1 MLWLVYINKNAIKR
15 IQKLPKSVQ
24 NGIITLIKE
33 IEAEGP
39 VRGNWPNYGRL
50 PDNRHHC
57 HVKKGHPTYVVI
69 WKEIKSGIQIV
80 EVIYAGTH
88 EKAPY

>member
-1 MLWLVYINKNAIKR
+1 MLWSVNINKNAIKR

-39 VRGNWPNYGRL
+39 VR
-50 PDNRHHC
+50 
-57 HVKKGHPTYVVI
+57 
-69 WKEIKSGIQIV
+69 E
-80 EVIYAGTH
+80 E
-88 EKAPY
+88 